1 MSVLD
6 VIRKPEKVELI
17 KNRCGDNVVA
27 DGLECPFCGCLEAY
41 KDGNNQNDTTKWVF
55 MIRAFKVDMSSHC
68 TNCDEWF
75 E

>member
-17 KNRCGDNVVA
+17 KNRCGDNVEA
-27 DGLECPFCGCLEAY
+27 DGLECPFCGCLETY
-41 KDGNNQNDTTKWVF
+41 MDGNNPNDTTKWAF
-55 MIRAFKVDMSSHC
+55 MIRAFKVDMWSHC
-68 TNCDEWF
+68 TNCDNWF